1 MSGTSPRAQLG
12 GSQRAAQ
19 GDFPG
24 RAAKPLVSWQGGRGC
39 RRGRGPEGTLGPLLG
54 NEMQGMG
61 CVGRSQ
67 ASTGPHSSQT
77 SSFRESPQGV
87 QHHLLPLSLSQ
98 GPNLENLLPCSGE
111 TKAPCS
117 QASPQSS
124 GGPNPFW
131 PSLPTIGSAPMIS
144 NGVCDVGL
152 SHLPLVH
159 GCLSAGG
166 KETKAQGPRVS
177 LTELSPCRKSLPV
190 RGWH

>member
-24 RAAKPLVSWQGGRGC
+24 RAAKPPVSWQGGRGY

-61 CVGRSQ
+61 CVGGSQ
-67 ASTGPHSSQT
+67 ASTGPHSPQT
-77 SSFRESPQGV
+77 SSFREPPRGRTPPLAPQR
-87 QHHLLPLSLSQ
+87 LS
-98 GPNLENLLPCSGE
+98 GPNLENLLPYSGE

-159 GCLSAGG
+159 GCLSGG
-166 KETKAQGPRVS
+166 RRQRPRVPESAS
-177 LTELSPCRKSLPV
+177 LS
-190 RGWH
+190 